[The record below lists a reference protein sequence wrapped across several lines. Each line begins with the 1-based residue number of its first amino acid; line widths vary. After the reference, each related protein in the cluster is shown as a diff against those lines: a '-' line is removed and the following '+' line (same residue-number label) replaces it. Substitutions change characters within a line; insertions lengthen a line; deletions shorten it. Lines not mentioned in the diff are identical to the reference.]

1 MEGTYDLQ
9 LIEDVG
15 LLAAKSTAT
24 PMDPYSSLSTYN
36 GEEFSDTYQ
45 YQRLVGRMLYLKI
58 TRLDIS
64 FVVQHLSQFMHA
76 PKKSHYDAALHVVR
90 YIKGQPGLGLLMS
103 SKKIGKINAFCDA
116 DWASSSLSRRSVTGF
131 GIKF

>member
-1 MEGTYDLQ
+1 MHETNDAEL
-9 LIEDVG
+9 DDRRV
-15 LLAAKSTAT
+15 
-24 PMDPYSSLSTYN
+24 
-36 GEEFSDTYQ
+36 
-45 YQRLVGRMLYLKI
+45 YQRLIGRLLYLAM
-58 TRLDIS
+58 TRPDIS

-76 PKKSHYDAALHVVR
+76 PKKSQYDAALHVVR

>member
-64 FVVQHLSQFMHA
+64 FVVQRLSQFMSKPRIPHFHA
-76 PKKSHYDAALHVVR
+76 ACHLLNYLNKPNPSHGVFFFFG
-90 YIKGQPGLGLLMS
+90 YITVIVQGLL
-103 SKKIGKINAFCDA
+103 
-116 DWASSSLSRRSVTGF
+116 
-131 GIKF
+131 